1 MLLLSRKF
9 AWSPLL
15 LLPVAVA
22 AGQAH
27 TTRGIG
33 IPLVKRAHVYT
44 LDEQTGARVA
54 NLPALRQHV
63 SDIDAKY
70 RQGMKNWQL
79 NTGELDLWPVPAAVA
94 PAAEDT
100 EYEDALDTLLGS
112 FAADID
118 SDGPGEDADPSGAI
132 SRDPLKVFNESN
144 VRNQF
149 PILSTRLPATAT
161 AQTASTATVSAYRS
175 RERRGRRL
183 KTRQSEPLVPVQN
196 GLLWVGAVS
205 IGSNNQ
211 TFLIDMDTWVS

>member
-1 MLLLSRKF
+1 MLLLPWKF
-9 AWSPLL
+9 ARSSLL
-15 LLPVAVA
+15 LLPIAFAAVEA
-22 AGQAH
+22 S

-79 NTGELDLWPVPAAVA
+79 NTGELDLWPVPVAAT
-94 PAAEDT
+94 PAADDEG
-100 EYEDALDTLLGS
+100 YEDAVDALLGS
-112 FAADID
+112 FAANVDPND
-118 SDGPGEDADPSGAI
+118 AGKDGDTPAPGASTT
-132 SRDPLKVFNESN
+132 LKVFNQTN

-149 PILSTRLPATAT
+149 PILSTRPPATAT
-161 AQTASTATVSAYRS
+161 ASPATVSAYRS

-211 TFLIDMDTWVS
+211 TFLIDMDT